1 MAARRVMWRWGWRQ
15 LRREWRQQL
24 LILALV
30 AFATGG
36 AAFFAT
42 MIFYANQPAS
52 AFTGSAT
59 QRLTVTQG
67 EISLAETLRSV
78 EDALGTTETTGVRE
92 VRRDQSSITFPLS
105 DPPTTSMFGAEPI
118 RLLDGH
124 RPTADSEIAISPEL
138 AAQLN
143 IEIGAAVP
151 IDGTSFIVVGLVED
165 PANINQ
171 PLAIVA
177 PGTLDEPDQYSVL
190 AAGSGQAAFDLQL
203 AVPGV
208 RAESLDLGDGAQ
220 LVAVTA
226 VVALAAVAMIEVA
239 LMCSAGFAVLGQR
252 RLRQLGILSSAGAT
266 SQQLRGALRANG
278 LFVGLAGGTVGVIV
292 GFAASL
298 AARPTLEGI
307 IGWRIPTWSVP
318 WQAVV
323 PLIALAGAA
332 GLAAAWWPARSLSQ
346 LPVVDALA
354 SRRRPASS
362 GSSRWAVAGV
372 IGFVAGASALSIGV
386 SQATGALA
394 VVGLVVAVISLLLI
408 TPGMITL
415 AALLAP
421 RLPLAPRLALR
432 TISRNPARSGA
443 TLAALIVAIGIPAA
457 VVLTSSAADANLEAG
472 PPNLP
477 DNWIAIWPE
486 GARYGDVPTTF
497 TPADYA
503 QDIDTLAASLP
514 DAVATPILLVE
525 MPPNPNIQRVGTPM
539 VNTLRVA
546 QIIEITGDGEAT
558 FYDSAVW
565 VATPELLEAIGAE
578 AAPPTDVPLLSTVE
592 GEAFITPVEFDISPE
607 GQVGPPTDGVE
618 PALLDTTA
626 YRDIARYWMTP
637 SQVTAQGGEAF
648 VAGWLITKPTAFT
661 DQQLDS
667 TYRQVDL
674 ALVVHTQRPNQTSD
688 DIRRNTLIIGMT
700 TALAILAIAVT
711 LLRVESRH
719 EDRTLA
725 ALGANR
731 RTRKRIAATTT
742 GFFALS
748 AAALA
753 LPAGY
758 LALIAITS
766 DPGANYP
773 IVFPAWSIA
782 CLGLGVPSIGAC
794 AAYVLTTAQDERRP

>member
-1 MAARRVMWRWGWRQ
+1 MAARQVIWRWGWRQ

-24 LILALV
+24 LILTLV
-30 AFATGG
+30 AFAAGG

-78 EDALGTTETTGVRE
+78 EDALGTIETTGVRE

-105 DPPTTSMFGAEPI
+105 DPPTTSVFGAEPI

-124 RPTADSEIAISPEL
+124 RPTVDSEIAISPEL

-143 IEIGAAVP
+143 VAIGAAVP
-151 IDGTSFIVVGLVED
+151 IDGTSFVVVGLVED

-177 PGTLDEPDQYSVL
+177 PGTLDQPDQYSVL
-190 AAGSGQAAFDLQL
+190 ATGGQAAFDLQL

-208 RAESLDLGDGAQ
+208 RAESLDLGESAQ

-252 RLRQLGILSSAGAT
+252 RLRQLGILSSVGAT
-266 SQQLRGALRANG
+266 SQQLRRALRANG

-298 AARPTLEGI
+298 AARPTLERI

-346 LPVVDALA
+346 LPVVDTLA

-372 IGFVAGASALSIGV
+372 IGFVAGASVLSIGV

-415 AALLAP
+415 AARLAP

-457 VVLTSSAADANLEAG
+457 VVLTSSAADANLETG

-503 QDIDTLAASLP
+503 GDIDTLAASLP
-514 DAVATPILLVE
+514 EAVATPILLVE
-525 MPPNPNIQRVGTPM
+525 MPPDPNIQRVGTPI
-539 VNTLRVA
+539 VNALRVA
-546 QIIEITGDGEAT
+546 RIIELTGEGGVE
-558 FYDSAVW
+558 YSESAVW
-565 VATPELLEAIGAE
+565 AATPELLEAIGA
-578 AAPPTDVPLLSTVE
+578 APAPPTDAPLFSTVE
-592 GEAFITPVEFDISPE
+592 GEAFITPFEFDISPE
-607 GQVGPPTDGVE
+607 GQVGPPTGGVR

-626 YRDIARYWMTP
+626 YRDIGQYWMTP
-637 SQVTAQGGEAF
+637 NQVTAQGGEPF

-667 TYRQVDL
+667 TYRQVDP
-674 ALVVHTQRPNQTSD
+674 ALVVDTQRPNQTSD
-688 DIRRNTLIIGMT
+688 DLRRNTLIIGMT

-711 LLRVESRH
+711 LLRVESEH

-782 CLGLGVPSIGAC
+782 CLGLGVPAIGAC
-794 AAYVLTTAQDERRP
+794 AAYLLTTAQDEPRPS